1 MDSIR
6 AGSAGVAGTL
16 AVSILAVG
24 AAATTAEALEDGDLL
39 VADGTGDAV
48 IRVDPTGG
56 PPEVFAEIGVDDALG
71 LAVATDGRV
80 VVANLKETAGIIET
94 ELATFNAGGDLLCVD
109 AVALAGE
116 RILDIDFGGDGK
128 LYAVGAGG
136 LWELEVFDGL
146 SPEPGCLNFFAEQV
160 ADLGATTGGSLDVVE
175 TDAGDEVDFFRVA
188 AGESGSIL
196 SIEPDG
202 GVTSVDLSVA
212 GLGGR
217 DVVGVDSR
225 AGGGFWVT
233 EQGETGF
240 PVFACDTDL
249 GALAFVDAAL
259 LFPVADR
266 VWEGDPVR
274 CPGGVA
280 GDTRN
285 RAYLVETLRANLTTL
300 EPHVV
305 RVERASDTAPW
316 TASRVTTLPLTDPF
330 DIEIVRLS
338 EPGERLAGAAAV
350 ASLALLAWTR
360 RRSRRCS

>member
-80 VVANLKETAGIIET
+80 VVAALDETAGVVDT
-94 ELATFNAGGDLLCVD
+94 ELTTFSAEGDALCVD
-109 AVALAGE
+109 RESLAGE
-116 RILDIDFGGDGK
+116 QVWDIDFAGDGR
-128 LYAVGAGG
+128 LYAVGEAG
-136 LWELEVFDGL
+136 LWRLEVFET
-146 SPEPGCLNFFAEQV
+146 PEIAPGCLDFDEELV
-160 ADLGATTGGSLDVVE
+160 SDLEGRTGISLDVVE
-175 TDAGDEVDFFRVA
+175 SESGDAVESFRVA

-266 VWEGDPVR
+266 VWEGEPVR
-274 CPGGVA
+274 CPHGVA

-285 RAYLVETLRANLTTL
+285 RAFLVETRGGVGEPI